1 MSFET
6 FFYYSLS
13 GCIDKLGFLLL
24 FDEADLI
31 FHREGEIGAE
41 DMADV
46 EVDFF
51 LLSFHF

>member
-13 GCIDKLGFLLL
+13 GCIDKFSFLLL
-24 FDEADLI
+24 FDEADFV
-31 FHREGEIGAE
+31 FHGEGEIWAK
-41 DMADV
+41 DVADV

-51 LLSFHF
+51 LLYFHI

>member
-6 FFYYSLS
+6 FFYHSLS
-13 GCIDKLGFLLL
+13 GCINKFGFLLL
-24 FDEADLI
+24 FDETDLI
-31 FHREGEIGAE
+31 FHGEGEIGAE